1 MKRIC
6 LEEKTFENLLDLALK
21 NCNYNDSG
29 NTNILSRP
37 TQIPIRIPHFIE
49 FPLIPTYVPTT
60 YDPTSLVI
68 QIKNLDLTVNFQSFF
83 TKENKI
89 SSIDW
94 GDGNITNQFSHTYK
108 NKSDYIVIISGYI
121 ENVIFGNNSNSSCEK
136 IIQFPNNCKKISLR
150 GESPQLPNTLPST
163 VTDLSEMFSRGRIDS
178 TSDISKWNVSNVT
191 NMSHM
196 FADCTSFNQDIS
208 KWNVSN
214 VIDMSSMFGGCQY
227 FNQDISKWNVSNVI
241 DMSGMFAGCQYF
253 NQDISNWN
261 VSNVTNMSH
270 MFDGS
275 LDFNKDI
282 SKWNVSNVTNMSHMF
297 ADSSF
302 NQDISKWNVSN
313 VIDMSGM
320 FISCQYFNQDISNW
334 NVSKVKDM
342 SYMFGGCQ
350 YFNQDISNWNV
361 SNVTNMSYMF
371 TQTTYKKDL
380 SNWLKYIND
389 NTNITGMFDYRCL
402 DSTNSCFNCPYGSY
416 SYQNI
421 ICKKIPDG
429 KVLVNNDGGIPTFL
443 DCPNADLGRYSLA
456 TDKGQKCNN
465 YYEHGE
471 CQTACC
477 VQQLIHCSFACFG
490 FGSCISQC
498 MSDRACKYP

>member
-49 FPLIPTYVPTT
+49 FPLIPTYVPTTYAPST

-121 ENVIFGNNSNSSCEK
+121 ENVIFGNSNSFCEK
-136 IIQFPNNCKKISLR
+136 IIQFPDNCKKISLR

-163 VTDLSEMFSRGRIDS
+163 VTDLSEMFYGGRIDA
-178 TSDISKWNVSNVT
+178 TSDISKWDVSNVT
-191 NMSHM
+191 NMNQM
-196 FADCTSFNQDIS
+196 FAGCT
-208 KWNVSN
+208 
-214 VIDMSSMFGGCQY
+214 Y

-241 DMSGMFAGCQYF
+241 DMGGMFASCTYF
-253 NQDISNWN
+253 NQDISKWD
-261 VSNVTNMSH
+261 VSNVKDMSY
-270 MFDGS
+270 MFADCIS
-275 LDFNKDI
+275 FNQDI
-282 SKWNVSNVTNMSHMF
+282 SKWNVSNVTNMSYMF
-297 ADSSF
+297 KETLD
-302 NQDISKWNVSN
+302 
-313 VIDMSGM
+313 
-320 FISCQYFNQDISNW
+320 FNQDISNW
-334 NVSKVKDM
+334 NISKVTDM
-342 SYMFGGCQ
+342 SYMFTK
-350 YFNQDISNWNV
+350 S
-361 SNVTNMSYMF
+361 
-371 TQTTYKKDL
+371 TYTKDL

-389 NTNITGMFDYRCL
+389 NTNITGMFDERCL
-402 DSTNSCFNCPYGSY
+402 DSTDSCFNCPSGSY
-416 SYQNI
+416 SYQYI

-429 KVLVNNDGGIPTFL
+429 KILVNNEGDIPTFQ
-443 DCPNADLGRYSLA
+443 DCPNADLGRYSLDPNSN
-456 TDKGQKCNN
+456 TKCNN
-465 YYEHGE
+465 YYPHGE
-471 CQTACC
+471 CQKACC
-477 VQQLIHCSFACFG
+477 VQQLIHCSFACLG

-498 MSDRACKYP
+498 MSDRGCKYP